1 MSMYK
6 RRDVA
11 YSETGGGIDLGKKKK
26 EHIVFDQ
33 MERVRKRV
41 NIRFFNNKPAKESK
55 TDGYNPKDL
64 KG

>member
-11 YSETGGGIDLGKKKK
+11 YSKTGGGIDLGKKKK

-33 MERVRKRV
+33 LERVRKRV
-41 NIRFFNNKPAKESK
+41 NIRFFNNKSK
-55 TDGYNPKDL
+55 SDAHNRK
-64 KG
+64 KR